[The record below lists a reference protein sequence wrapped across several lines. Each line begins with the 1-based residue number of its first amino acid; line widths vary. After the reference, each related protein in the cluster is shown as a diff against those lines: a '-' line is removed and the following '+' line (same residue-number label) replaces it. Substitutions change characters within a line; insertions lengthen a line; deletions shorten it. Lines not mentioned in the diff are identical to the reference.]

1 MNVIALVRVV
11 FEHRFGNPMQRPLIA
26 ILCIASMLF
35 AGGALTAIAQD
46 GSRDAALILR
56 ILSYDRNIRERSS
69 GDRAV
74 VLVVYQPGNSA
85 SEAERARII
94 AALNRMAEHTT
105 VANMQAGAIEHAFR
119 DRNAL
124 AAAARTAHA
133 SALYV
138 CSGLSASTSEI
149 SEVAREV
156 RALSMT
162 SDRDGA
168 RRGLGVGLVA
178 DGSQVRLVVNLSAA
192 NAEGARLDAAL
203 LRLAE
208 IIR

>member
-1 MNVIALVRVV
+1 MRRSLA
-11 FEHRFGNPMQRPLIA
+11 A
-26 ILCIASMLF
+26 IVSVLLSLGF
-35 AGGALTAIAQD
+35 VLPAIAQD

-69 GDRAV
+69 GDRAI
-74 VLVVYQPGNSA
+74 VLVLYQPGNSA
-85 SEAERARII
+85 SEAERTRVMS
-94 AALNRMAEHTT
+94 ALNRMGEHTT
-105 VANMQAGAIEHAFR
+105 VANMHASAVDHAFR

-124 AAAARTAHA
+124 ISAARAAHA

-138 CSGLSASTSEI
+138 CAGLSSSVPEI
-149 SEVAREV
+149 SAVAREV

-208 IIR
+208 VIR